1 MITCPI
7 DASVVDRFEFFINRF
22 SVIGHVWG
30 DTLCLDLFCDK
41 KKCLLVLRADG
52 RKGQTRRISVMDVS
66 FVSLGRSIKRKI
78 RDLKLD
84 GR

>member
-41 KKCLLVLRADG
+41 KKVSACAASGREEGADTSDLGYG
-52 RKGQTRRISVMDVS
+52 REFRVAGAQY
-66 FVSLGRSIKRKI
+66 
-78 RDLKLD
+78 
-84 GR
+84 